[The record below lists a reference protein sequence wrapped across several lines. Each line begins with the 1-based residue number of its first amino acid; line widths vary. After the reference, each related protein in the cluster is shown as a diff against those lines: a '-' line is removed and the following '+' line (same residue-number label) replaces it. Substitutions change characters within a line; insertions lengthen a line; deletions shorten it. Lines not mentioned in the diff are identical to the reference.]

1 MGQFSRKLSH
11 IVSLSRD
18 TCTVW
23 HVFAQSDLLYIVKF
37 NNLNRQFI
45 NAINY
50 LSHCCV
56 YFYVFVAL
64 RIIKYIMNVFGY
76 IVGWTNC
83 TSHLIKE
90 WPHRYRGSSTG
101 ERS

>member
-1 MGQFSRKLSH
+1 MYMYL
-11 IVSLSRD
+11 
-18 TCTVW
+18 W
-23 HVFAQSDLLYIVKF
+23 HVFAQLTLLHIVKC

-50 LSHCCV
+50 LSHCFV

-64 RIIKYIMNVFGY
+64 RIIKCIGF

-90 WPHRYRGSSTG
+90 RRPHIYRGSSTE